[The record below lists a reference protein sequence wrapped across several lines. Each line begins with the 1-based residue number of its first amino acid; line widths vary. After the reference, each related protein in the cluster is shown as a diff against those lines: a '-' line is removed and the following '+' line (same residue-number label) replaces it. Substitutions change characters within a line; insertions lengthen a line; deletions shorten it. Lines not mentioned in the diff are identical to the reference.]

1 MPYVEKL
8 SGSARSVEITASKEN
23 KAVNNPLV
31 MVRSMMADPGG
42 TTSLR
47 FSTDKN
53 IADNLYPIDA
63 VSKNRIAPPSER
75 KVQERDRDLGQ
86 TFLTGDQGFKV
97 DTVFLRVGPS
107 NTAVE
112 MGALGGAR
120 VALQF
125 FEVEGTPIL
134 NDNGTPGFL
143 RDAQGRPLFSRKL
156 SPQLDDFLEGE
167 TYRSIHVAQGVLPQN
182 LERGDYLMFKLTGS
196 DQIALQPHKSY
207 AFAFSPQSP
216 RSQRV
221 SRSSRGTQ
229 PSVQ

>member
-97 DTVFLRVGPS
+97 DTVFLAWVPPTRPWRWVPS
-107 NTAVE
+107 AVR
-112 MGALGGAR
+112 AWR
-120 VALQF
+120 C
-125 FEVEGTPIL
+125 
-134 NDNGTPGFL
+134 N
-143 RDAQGRPLFSRKL
+143 FSRWRARPY
-156 SPQLDDFLEGE
+156 STTTVHP
-167 TYRSIHVAQGVLPQN
+167 
-182 LERGDYLMFKLTGS
+182 
-196 DQIALQPHKSY
+196 
-207 AFAFSPQSP
+207 AF
-216 RSQRV
+216 
-221 SRSSRGTQ
+221 
-229 PSVQ
+229 